1 MEHLNVPWDLF
12 DVLFLGTTA
21 WNSDRR
27 PPTWHVRPEH
37 VAFGVHCGRVNS
49 LKRLRYA
56 ASIGCQSADGTF
68 LAYGPDRNLPVLL
81 GWLHTLHA
89 PTPASTPWETT
100 S

>member
-1 MEHLNVPWDLF
+1 M
-12 DVLFLGTTA
+12 
-21 WNSDRR
+21 
-27 PPTWHVRPEH
+27 
-37 VAFGVHCGRVNS
+37 AFGVHCGRVNS